1 MPKLPERARLWIKD
15 YLTDSL
21 TAASGTSFAVAGT
34 ASYFGFGG
42 VPIMALLATGV
53 VGAAG
58 SIYSNRRHHRPTF
71 LQLDTDN
78 MNLNTRVTECEA
90 QIDKRVANL
99 VDVVKVLLRD
109 LAIDLDIYKADTR
122 LSVYKHSG
130 DQLYLVGRVSH
141 NESYAAV
148 GRPFY
153 PDTEGFIGEVW
164 QRPDVRSYVNFPT
177 EREDWLDTQVESF
190 GFSREVAENL
200 KMQTIAMTATK
211 LRRDPHSE
219 AFGVLCI
226 ECDKKRSTVR
236 ATTIDAVLKSPFF
249 QTLTSVL
256 DISLADLT
264 HREVK
269 RGFLDR
275 DVPSPAT

>member
-1 MPKLPERARLWIKD
+1 MPKLPERARLWVKD

-34 ASYFGFGG
+34 ASYFGLGG
-42 VPIMALLATGV
+42 APIIALLATGA
-53 VGAAG
+53 VGAVG

-78 MNLNTRVTECEA
+78 ETLKSKVAECEA
-90 QIDKRVANL
+90 QIDSRVANL

-130 DQLYLVGRVSH
+130 DQFYLVGRVSL

-148 GRPFY
+148 GRLSY
-153 PDTEGFIGEVW
+153 PDTQGFIGEVW
-164 QRPDVRSYVNFPT
+164 HRPDERNYVAFPKD
-177 EREDWLDTQVESF
+177 RDDWLDTQVKSF
-190 GFSREVAENL
+190 EFTNEEAGKL
-200 KMQTIAMTATK
+200 KMQTAAMMATK
-211 LRRDPHSE
+211 LRRDPHGD

-226 ECDKKRSTVR
+226 ECDRRQSTVK
-236 ATTIDAVLKSPFF
+236 AATIDAVRKSPYFH
-249 QTLTSVL
+249 TLTSVL
-256 DISLADLT
+256 SISLADLT
-264 HREVK
+264 HEEVK

-275 DVPSPAT
+275 DVTR